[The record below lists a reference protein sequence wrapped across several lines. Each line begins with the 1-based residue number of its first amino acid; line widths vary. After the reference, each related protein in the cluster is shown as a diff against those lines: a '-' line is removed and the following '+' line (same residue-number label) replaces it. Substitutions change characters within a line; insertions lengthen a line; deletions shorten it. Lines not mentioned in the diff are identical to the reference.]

1 MVGDCVRRCA
11 GPAHRAGHPPR
22 RIPCAGTR
30 RAGRG
35 RAAVKEGVSAVGSK
49 AADAPRCRMRG
60 AAHGGGRRDGR
71 DAALAAG
78 SSGPQGGHCTL
89 KDGCRARHAAV
100 CVRRCVQAGR
110 CNAGREAHACTRA
123 RSRESSRTGARPCS
137 HVGSRICS
145 LGPGS
150 DLPLSDQIHESSIPH
165 ECRAYIPHESRASGP
180 LPYGRGASS
189 LGVGVGVGR
198 GGGVSSPPASA
209 SSGLVTAMRRRAQ
222 TGGLRETPAHKP
234 VRVFQS
240 ESSTPSESAD
250 GGTGGHA
257 VSPSLFCN
265 PKAVSPSFF

>member
-1 MVGDCVRRCA
+1 MRHTAA
-11 GPAHRAGHPPR
+11 GG
-22 RIPCAGTR
+22 GTGGMR
-30 RAGRG
+30 P
-35 RAAVKEGVSAVGSK
+35 SPQ
-49 AADAPRCRMRG
+49 APR
-60 AAHGGGRRDGR
+60 ALKGGT
-71 DAALAAG
+71 A
-78 SSGPQGGHCTL
+78 P
-89 KDGCRARHAAV
+89 
-100 CVRRCVQAGR
+100 
-110 CNAGREAHACTRA
+110 
-123 RSRESSRTGARPCS
+123 SRTGAARGTPQCVCDGVCRQGGAMRAGRRTRARA
-137 HVGSRICS
+137 HAAERAAGRGPVPALMWGLGSAPSGRDLIC
-145 LGPGS
+145 LY
-150 DLPLSDQIHESSIPH
+150 QIRYESSIPH